1 MANEI
6 EKDETYFVVYHW
18 MITRLGLK
26 GAALLV
32 YALIYGYTKAV
43 GEFSGSLA
51 YISSHT
57 GVGKSQVQEALKK
70 MVEAGLLKKQDVYA
84 NSLKLVKYIA
94 NGGIPETGMVYRK
107 SDGGIPETGM
117 GYTGNRQG
125 GIPETGTN
133 NINKNKKENT
143 IYIKEGDSPDLQ
155 EILEYIWKKQSYV
168 DPEKFYD
175 YYESRGWKRKSGKPI
190 DDWRKLVD
198 EWDEREKRTQQAK
211 PSPVATAG
219 AGTAK
224 PPKNAPTGES
234 SFDVDDFFAAAVKR
248 SYEDLDGG

>member
-1 MANEI
+1 MANET

-43 GEFSGSLA
+43 GEFFGSLA
-51 YISSHT
+51 YIEERT
-57 GVGKSQVQEALKK
+57 GLSRKGVINCLGDLVGKEL
-70 MVEAGLLKKQDVYA
+70 
-84 NSLKLVKYIA
+84 LVKTEIYQ
-94 NGGIPETGMVYRK
+94 NGLKFVKYRAV
-107 SDGGIPETGM
+107 GGSVENTPPVQKLHQGSVENTPGWCTE
-117 GYTGNRQG
+117 YTGG
-125 GIPETGTN
+125 GVESTPN
-133 NINKNKKENT
+133 NKDKNKKDNKL
-143 IYIKEGDSPDLQ
+143 YIKDSASPDLQ
-155 EILEYIWKKQSYV
+155 EILEYIWQKQSYV

-175 YYESRGWKRKSGKPI
+175 YYESRGWKRKNGKPI

-198 EWDEREKRTQQAK
+198 EWDEREKQMQQTK
-211 PSPVATAG
+211 PSPVSTAG
-219 AGTAK
+219 VGTAK

-234 SFDVDDFFAAAVKR
+234 SFDVNDFFAAAVKR